1 LYGEI
6 HFACQIAQNK
16 FCGTNTA
23 RNKFHGTGVTSM
35 KYLLGIDQGTT
46 QTTAVVV
53 NEMGEMIRKNSSQLP
68 AQFPQAGW
76 VEQEPNDIVRTV
88 KEACAPLL
96 DKYEIAAVGFDNQ
109 GETFVVWDA
118 STGEAV
124 TPAIVWQDTRGQS
137 VCEALA
143 PSVDADLLRAK
154 TGLLL
159 DSYFS
164 APKLKWVFEHYPE
177 IRKKAHEGK
186 LKFGTTETW
195 VIWKLSGGKL
205 HVTDPSTA
213 SRTLLFDMNKFDWDA
228 DLLKLFDVPRS
239 MLPEVKP
246 SAGYIGDV
254 DFGNG
259 KPLPLHALLVDQ
271 QAALFGQACFNAGEM
286 KCSFGTGSFLLMNI
300 GDKPKLSNN
309 GLLTTVGW
317 NFNGH
322 TAYAFDGGI
331 FVTGSAVQ
339 WLRDNLKFIPDSA
352 SSHAAAQQSKD
363 FGVVVV
369 PALQGLAAPHWRTD
383 VQGAMFGLN
392 RSTTSDD
399 IVRATL
405 DGIACRVYEVVTAMS
420 QDLGQK
426 PPHLKVYGG
435 PSGNPYL
442 MQVIADLLDLEVR
455 VSAALEA
462 TAIGIA
468 NLAGVSALGNTFEAL
483 AKNWKSETT
492 YQPRMTKEERGKKLA
507 QWSKAIEA
515 VKKFHE

>member
-1 LYGEI
+1 
-6 HFACQIAQNK
+6 
-16 FCGTNTA
+16 
-23 RNKFHGTGVTSM
+23 M

-46 QTTAVVV
+46 QTTAVIV
-53 NEMGEMIRKNSSQLP
+53 NELGEMVEKNSAQLP
-68 AQFPQAGW
+68 ARFPQAGW
-76 VEQEPNDIVRTV
+76 VEQEPEDIVRTV

-96 DKYEIAAVGFDNQ
+96 SKYEIAAVGFDNQ

-118 STGEAV
+118 ETGDAV

-137 VCEALA
+137 VCDALA
-143 PSVDADLLRAK
+143 SSVDLNWLRK
-154 TGLLL
+154 TTGLLL

-164 APKLKWVFEHYPE
+164 APKLKWVFENDPE
-177 IRKKAHEGK
+177 LRKKAHEGK

-213 SRTLLFDMNKFDWDA
+213 SRTLLFDMNKFQWDEK
-228 DLLKLFDVPRS
+228 LLQLFDVPKS

-246 SAGYIGDV
+246 SAGHIGDV
-254 DFGNG
+254 DFGDG

-271 QAALFGQACFNAGEM
+271 QAALFGQACFKAGEM

-352 SSHAAAQQSKD
+352 ASHDAANNSKD
-363 FGVVVV
+363 MGVVVI

-405 DGIACRVYEVVTAMS
+405 DGIACRVYEVVSAMS
-420 QDLGQK
+420 QDSGT
-426 PPHLKVYGG
+426 PPPYLKVDGG
-435 PSGNPYL
+435 PAGNPYL
-442 MQVIADLLDLEVR
+442 MQMISDLLNLEVR
-455 VSAALEA
+455 VSASVEA

-468 NLAGVSALGNTFEAL
+468 NLAGVSALGASFEQL
-483 AKNWKSETT
+483 ANNWKAEKVYTPS
-492 YQPRMTKEERGKKLA
+492 MKEEERRKKLA
-507 QWSKAIEA
+507 QWNKALEA
-515 VKKFHE
+515 VKKFHDDRP

>member
-1 LYGEI
+1 M
-6 HFACQIAQNK
+6 N
-16 FCGTNTA
+16 
-23 RNKFHGTGVTSM
+23 
-35 KYLLGIDQGTT
+35 YLLGIDQGTT
-46 QTTAVVV
+46 QTTAVIV
-53 NEMGEMIRKNSSQLP
+53 NELGEMLEKNSAQLP
-68 AQFPQAGW
+68 ARFPQAGW
-76 VEQEPNDIVRTV
+76 VEQEPADILQTV

-96 DKYEIAAVGFDNQ
+96 DKYEISAVGFDNQ
-109 GETFVVWDA
+109 GETFVVWDKE
-118 STGEAV
+118 TGQPV

-137 VCEALA
+137 VCDSLA
-143 PSVDADLLRAK
+143 SHVDPNLLRCK

-164 APKLKWVFEHYPE
+164 APKLKWVFENHPE
-177 IRKKAHEGK
+177 LRQQAHEGK
-186 LKFGTTETW
+186 LLFGTTETW
-195 VIWKLSGGKL
+195 VIWSLTKGRL
-205 HVTDPSTA
+205 HITDPSTA
-213 SRTLLFDMNKFDWDA
+213 SRTLLFDMNTFDWD
-228 DLLKLFDVPRS
+228 DELLASFDVPRS

-271 QAALFGQACFNAGEM
+271 QAALFGQACFKAGEM

-300 GDKPKLSNN
+300 GEKPRLSDN

-317 NFNGH
+317 NFNGQ

-339 WLRDNLKFIPDSA
+339 WLRDNLKLIPDSA
-352 SSHAAAQQSKD
+352 SSNEAANRSTD
-363 FGVVVV
+363 SGVVVV

-383 VQGAMFGLN
+383 VRGAMFGLN
-392 RSTTSDD
+392 RSTSSDD

-405 DGIACRVYEVVTAMS
+405 DGIACRVYEVVAAMS
-420 QDLGQK
+420 QDLGQQ
-426 PPHLKVYGG
+426 PPHLKVDGG

-442 MQVIADLLDLEVR
+442 MQMIADLLNLEVR

-468 NLAGVSALGNTFEAL
+468 NLAGVSALGTSFDTLSA
-483 AKNWKSETT
+483 NWKSETIYT
-492 YQPRMTKEERGKKLA
+492 PNMKKEEREKKLTR
-507 QWSKAIEA
+507 WNKAVEA
-515 VKKFHE
+515 VKGFHG

>member
-1 LYGEI
+1 
-6 HFACQIAQNK
+6 
-16 FCGTNTA
+16 
-23 RNKFHGTGVTSM
+23 M

-46 QTTAVVV
+46 QTTAVIV
-53 NEMGEMIRKNSSQLP
+53 NELGEMLEKNSAQLP
-68 AQFPQAGW
+68 ARFPQAGW
-76 VEQEPNDIVRTV
+76 VEQDPADIVRTV

-96 DKYEIAAVGFDNQ
+96 EKYDISAVGFDNQ
-109 GETFVVWDA
+109 GETFVVWDKD
-118 STGEAV
+118 TGEPV
-124 TPAIVWQDTRGQS
+124 TPAIVWQDTRGES
-137 VCEALA
+137 VCKALA
-143 PSVDADLLRAK
+143 SHVDPELLRHK

-164 APKLKWVFEHYPE
+164 APKLKWVFENYPE
-177 IRKKAHEGK
+177 IRKQAHEGK

-195 VIWKLSGGKL
+195 VIWSLTQGRL
-205 HVTDPSTA
+205 HITDPSTA
-213 SRTLLFDMNKFDWDA
+213 SRTLLFDMNKFEWDE
-228 DLLKLFDVPRS
+228 DLLKLFDVPGS

-271 QAALFGQACFNAGEM
+271 QAALFGQACFNTGEM
-286 KCSFGTGSFLLMNI
+286 KCSLGTGSFLLMNI
-300 GDKPKLSNN
+300 GDKPKLSSN

-317 NFNGH
+317 NFNGQ

-339 WLRDNLKFIPDSA
+339 WLRDNLKVIPDSA
-352 SSHAAAQQSKD
+352 SSHEAAKRSTD
-363 FGVVVV
+363 SGVVVV

-383 VQGAMFGLN
+383 VRGAMFGLN
-392 RSTTSDD
+392 RSTSSDD

-420 QDLGQK
+420 QDLGQR
-426 PPHLKVYGG
+426 PPHLKVDGG

-442 MQVIADLLDLEVR
+442 MQMIADLLNLEVQ

-468 NLAGVSALGNTFEAL
+468 NLAGVSALGTSFDELSA
-483 AKNWKSETT
+483 NWKSETS
-492 YQPRMTKEERGKKLA
+492 YLPRMNEEERGKKLS
-507 QWSKAIEA
+507 QWNKAVAA
-515 VKKFHE
+515 VKGFHQ

>member
-1 LYGEI
+1 MREE
-6 HFACQIAQNK
+6 K
-16 FCGTNTA
+16 
-23 RNKFHGTGVTSM
+23 M

-53 NEMGEMIRKNSSQLP
+53 NEVGEMVEKNSAQLP
-68 AQFPQAGW
+68 ASFPQAGW
-76 VEQEPNDIVRTV
+76 VEQDPWDIVRTV
-88 KEACAPLL
+88 KEACAPLV
-96 DKYEIAAVGFDNQ
+96 DKYDIAAVGFDNQ
-109 GETFVVWDA
+109 GETFILWDKD
-118 STGEAV
+118 TGEPV
-124 TPAIVWQDTRGQS
+124 TPAIVWQDTRGES
-137 VCEALA
+137 VCKALA
-143 PSVDADLLRAK
+143 SRVESNGLRQK

-164 APKLKWVFEHYPE
+164 APKLKWVFEHDTA
-177 IRKKAHEGK
+177 IRARAHAGK

-195 VIWKLSGGKL
+195 VIWSLTNGQY

-213 SRTLLFDMNKFDWDA
+213 SRTLLFDMNCFEWDE
-228 DLLKLFDVPRS
+228 DLLALFDVPRG

-246 SAGYIGDV
+246 SAGLIGDV

-259 KPLPLHALLVDQ
+259 RPVPLHALLVDQ

-300 GDKPKLSNN
+300 GDKPRLSDN

-317 NFNGH
+317 NFAGH

-339 WLRDNLKFIPDSA
+339 WLRDNLKVIPDSA
-352 SSHAAAQQSKD
+352 SSNEAANRSND
-363 FGVVVV
+363 LGVVVV

-383 VQGAMFGLN
+383 VRGAMFGLN
-392 RSTTSDD
+392 RSTSSDD

-405 DGIACRVYEVVTAMS
+405 DGIACRVYEVVSAMS
-420 QDLGQK
+420 GDAGQV
-426 PPHLKVYGG
+426 PPHLKVDGG

-442 MQVIADLLDLEVR
+442 MQMIADLLNLEVR

-468 NLAGVSALGNTFEAL
+468 NLAGVSAFGTTLEDL
-483 AKNWKSETT
+483 SKNWKAETV
-492 YQPRMTKEERGKKLA
+492 YMPRMNGEARAKKLM
-507 QWSKAIEA
+507 QWNKALEA
-515 VKKFHE
+515 VKAYHS

>member
-1 LYGEI
+1 
-6 HFACQIAQNK
+6 
-16 FCGTNTA
+16 
-23 RNKFHGTGVTSM
+23 M

-53 NEMGEMIRKNSSQLP
+53 NELGEMVEENSAQLP
-68 AQFPQAGW
+68 ARFPRAGW
-76 VEQEPNDIVRTV
+76 VEQDPHDIVRTV

-96 DKYEIAAVGFDNQ
+96 DKYSISAVGFDNQ
-109 GETFVVWDA
+109 GETFILWDKD
-118 STGEAV
+118 TGEPV
-124 TPAIVWQDTRGQS
+124 TPAIVWQDTRGES
-137 VCEALA
+137 VCKALA
-143 PSVDADLLRAK
+143 PHIDPDRLRQK

-164 APKLKWVFEHYPE
+164 APKLKWVFENHPD
-177 IRKKAHEGK
+177 IREQAHAGK

-195 VIWKLSGGKL
+195 VLWTLTNGKY

-213 SRTLLFDMNKFDWDA
+213 SRTLLFDMNCFEWD
-228 DLLKLFDVPRS
+228 DELLTLFDVPRD

-246 SAGYIGDV
+246 SAGLIGDV

-300 GDKPKLSNN
+300 GDTPRLSKN

-317 NFNGH
+317 NFDGH

-352 SSHAAAQQSKD
+352 SSNDAANRSTD
-363 FGVVVV
+363 SGVIVV

-383 VQGAMFGLN
+383 VRGAVFGLN

-420 QDLGQK
+420 QDAGQA
-426 PPHLKVYGG
+426 PPHLKVDGG
-435 PSGNPYL
+435 PSGNAYL
-442 MQVIADLLDLEVR
+442 MQMVADLLNLEVR
-455 VSAALEA
+455 VSAAQEA

-468 NLAGVSALGNTFEAL
+468 NLAGVSALGTSFEEL
-483 AKNWKSETT
+483 SQNWKSEAV
-492 YQPRMTKEERGKKLA
+492 YMPQMKEEERVNKLF
-507 QWSKAIEA
+507 QWNKALEA
-515 VKKFHE
+515 VKAFHRM

>member
-1 LYGEI
+1 
-6 HFACQIAQNK
+6 
-16 FCGTNTA
+16 
-23 RNKFHGTGVTSM
+23 M
-35 KYLLGIDQGTT
+35 KYLLGIHQGTT
-46 QTTAVVV
+46 QTTAVIV
-53 NEMGEMIRKNSSQLP
+53 NERGEMLEKNSAQLP
-68 AQFPQAGW
+68 ARFPQAGW
-76 VEQEPNDIVRTV
+76 VEQDPHDIVRTV

-96 DKYEIAAVGFDNQ
+96 DKYDIAAVGFDNQ
-109 GETFVVWDA
+109 GETFVVWDKD
-118 STGEAV
+118 TGEPV

-137 VCEALA
+137 VCDALA
-143 PSVDADLLRAK
+143 SRVDLNLLRQK

-164 APKLKWVFEHYPE
+164 APKLKWVFENYPD
-177 IRKKAHEGK
+177 IRKQAHEGK
-186 LKFGTTETW
+186 LLFGTTETW
-195 VIWKLSGGKL
+195 VIWSLTNGEL

-213 SRTLLFDMNKFDWDA
+213 SRTLLFDMNRFEWD
-228 DLLKLFDVPRS
+228 DELLALFDVPKI

-246 SAGYIGDV
+246 SAGFIGDV

-300 GDKPKLSNN
+300 GGKPRLSNN

-317 NFNGH
+317 NFDGH

-339 WLRDNLKFIPDSA
+339 WLRDNLKVIPDSA
-352 SSHAAAQQSKD
+352 SSDDAAKRSTD
-363 FGVVVV
+363 LGVVVV

-383 VQGAMFGLN
+383 VRGAMFGLN

-420 QDLGQK
+420 QDAGQA
-426 PPHLKVYGG
+426 PPHLKVDGG

-442 MQVIADLLDLEVR
+442 MQMIADLLNLEVR

-468 NLAGVSALGNTFEAL
+468 NLAGVSALGTSLEEL
-483 AKNWKSETT
+483 SKSWKAEKIYT
-492 YQPRMTKEERGKKLA
+492 PKMKKEEREEKLA
-507 QWSKAIEA
+507 QWSKAVEA
-515 VKKFHE
+515 VKGFHS

>member
-1 LYGEI
+1 
-6 HFACQIAQNK
+6 
-16 FCGTNTA
+16 
-23 RNKFHGTGVTSM
+23 M

-46 QTTAVVV
+46 QTTAVIV
-53 NEMGEMIRKNSSQLP
+53 NELGEMVEKNSAQLP
-68 AQFPQAGW
+68 ARFPQAGW
-76 VEQEPNDIVRTV
+76 VEQEPRDIVRTV

-96 DKYEIAAVGFDNQ
+96 DKYDIDAVGFDNQ
-109 GETFVVWDA
+109 GETFILWDQD
-118 STGEAV
+118 TGEPV
-124 TPAIVWQDTRGQS
+124 TPAIVWQDTRAES
-137 VCEALA
+137 VCKALA
-143 PSVDADLLRAK
+143 PRVDSDWLRQK

-164 APKLKWVFEHYPE
+164 APKLKWVFENHPTLRE
-177 IRKKAHEGK
+177 KAHDGK

-195 VIWKLSGGKL
+195 VLWSLTNGKL

-213 SRTLLFDMNKFDWDA
+213 SRTLLFDMNSFEWD
-228 DLLKLFDVPRS
+228 DELLSLFDVPRRI
-239 MLPEVKP
+239 LPEVKP
-246 SAGYIGDV
+246 SAGLIGQV

-271 QAALFGQACFNAGEM
+271 QAALFGQACFNPGEM

-300 GDKPKLSNN
+300 GDKPRLSDH

-317 NFNGH
+317 NFDGQ

-339 WLRDNLKFIPDSA
+339 WLRDNLKVIPD
-352 SSHAAAQQSKD
+352 AAASND
-363 FGVVVV
+363 AANRSTDPGVVVI

-383 VQGAMFGLN
+383 VRGAMFGLN
-392 RSTTSDD
+392 RSSTSDD

-405 DGIACRVYEVVTAMS
+405 DGIACRVYEVVTAMA
-420 QDLGQK
+420 QDAGQA
-426 PPHLKVYGG
+426 PPNLKVDGG

-442 MQVIADLLDLEVR
+442 MQRIADLLNLEVR

-468 NLAGVSALGNTFEAL
+468 NLAGVSALGRTL
-483 AKNWKSETT
+483 DDLSRDWKAETV
-492 YQPRMTKEERGKKLA
+492 YMPRMPEEERGKKLTL
-507 QWSKAIEA
+507 WNKALEA
-515 VKKFHE
+515 VKTFHAG

>member
-1 LYGEI
+1 MGE
-6 HFACQIAQNK
+6 
-16 FCGTNTA
+16 
-23 RNKFHGTGVTSM
+23 SM

-46 QTTAVVV
+46 QTTAVIV
-53 NEMGEMIRKNSSQLP
+53 NELGEMVEKNSAQLP
-68 AQFPQAGW
+68 ARFPQAGW
-76 VEQEPNDIVRTV
+76 VEQEPEDIVRTV

-96 DKYEIAAVGFDNQ
+96 SKYEIAAVGFDNQ

-118 STGEAV
+118 ETGDAI

-143 PSVDADLLRAK
+143 SSVDLNWLRK
-154 TGLLL
+154 TTGLLL

-164 APKLKWVFEHYPE
+164 APKLKWVFENNPE
-177 IRKKAHEGK
+177 IRKRAHEGK

-213 SRTLLFDMNKFDWDA
+213 SRTLLFDMNTFQWDEK
-228 DLLKLFDVPRS
+228 LLQLFDVPKS

-246 SAGYIGDV
+246 SAGHIGDV
-254 DFGNG
+254 DFGEG

-271 QAALFGQACFNAGEM
+271 QAALFGQACFKAGEM

-352 SSHAAAQQSKD
+352 ASHDAANNSKD
-363 FGVVVV
+363 MGVVVI

-405 DGIACRVYEVVTAMS
+405 DGIACRVYEVVSAMS
-420 QDLGQK
+420 QDSGT
-426 PPHLKVYGG
+426 PPPYLKVDGG
-435 PSGNPYL
+435 PAGNPYL
-442 MQVIADLLDLEVR
+442 MQMISDLLNLEVR
-455 VSAALEA
+455 VSASVEA

-468 NLAGVSALGNTFEAL
+468 NLAGVSALGASFEQL
-483 AKNWKSETT
+483 ANNWKAEKVYTPS
-492 YQPRMTKEERGKKLA
+492 MKEEERRKKLA
-507 QWSKAIEA
+507 QWNKALEA
-515 VKKFHE
+515 VKKFHDDRP

>member
-1 LYGEI
+1 
-6 HFACQIAQNK
+6 
-16 FCGTNTA
+16 
-23 RNKFHGTGVTSM
+23 M

-46 QTTAVVV
+46 QTTAVIV
-53 NEMGEMIRKNSSQLP
+53 NELGEMVEKNSAQLP
-68 AQFPQAGW
+68 ARFPQAGW
-76 VEQEPNDIVRTV
+76 VEQDPADILRTV
-88 KEACAPLL
+88 KEACMPLL
-96 DKYEIAAVGFDNQ
+96 DKYEISAVGFDNQ
-109 GETFVVWDA
+109 GETFVVWDKD
-118 STGEAV
+118 TGEAV
-124 TPAIVWQDTRGQS
+124 TPAIVWQDTRGES
-137 VCEALA
+137 VCKALA
-143 PSVDADLLRAK
+143 ASASSPLSASPELLRQK

-164 APKLKWVFEHYPE
+164 APKLKWVFENYPD

-195 VIWKLSGGKL
+195 VIWSLTKGRL
-205 HVTDPSTA
+205 HITDPSTA
-213 SRTLLFDMNKFDWDA
+213 SRTLLFDMNKFEWD
-228 DLLKLFDVPRS
+228 DELLKLFDVPRS
-239 MLPEVKP
+239 MLPEMKP

-271 QAALFGQACFNAGEM
+271 QAALFGQACFKAGEM

-317 NFNGH
+317 NFDGH

-339 WLRDNLKFIPDSA
+339 WLRDNLKLIPDSA
-352 SSHAAAQQSKD
+352 SSNEAANRSTD
-363 FGVVVV
+363 SGVVVV

-383 VQGAMFGLN
+383 VRGAMFGLN
-392 RSTTSDD
+392 RSTSSDD

-405 DGIACRVYEVVTAMS
+405 DGIACRVYEVAMAMS
-420 QDLGQK
+420 QDLGQA
-426 PPHLKVYGG
+426 PPHLKVDGG

-442 MQVIADLLDLEVR
+442 MQMIADLLNLEVR

-468 NLAGVSALGNTFEAL
+468 NLAGVSALGISFDEL
-483 AKNWKSETT
+483 SKNWKSETV
-492 YQPRMTKEERGKKLA
+492 YIPKMQEEERGKKLA
-507 QWSKAIEA
+507 QWNKAVEA
-515 VKKFHE
+515 VKGFHG

>member
-1 LYGEI
+1 
-6 HFACQIAQNK
+6 
-16 FCGTNTA
+16 
-23 RNKFHGTGVTSM
+23 M

-46 QTTAVVV
+46 QTTAVIV
-53 NEMGEMIRKNSSQLP
+53 NELGELVEKNSAQLP
-68 AQFPQAGW
+68 ARFPQAGW
-76 VEQEPNDIVRTV
+76 VEQDPHDIVRTV
-88 KEACAPLL
+88 KEACTPLL
-96 DKYEIAAVGFDNQ
+96 GKYDIVAVGFDNQ
-109 GETFVVWDA
+109 GETFVVWDKD
-118 STGEAV
+118 TGEPV

-137 VCEALA
+137 VCDALA
-143 PSVDADLLRAK
+143 SSVDLNRLRQK

-164 APKLKWVFEHYPE
+164 APKLKWVFENYPD
-177 IRKKAHEGK
+177 IRKQAHDGK

-195 VIWKLSGGKL
+195 VIWSLTNGKL

-213 SRTLLFDMNKFDWDA
+213 SRTLLFDMNRFEWDEE
-228 DLLKLFDVPRS
+228 LLSLFDVPRP

-246 SAGYIGDV
+246 SAGFIGDI

-259 KPLPLHALLVDQ
+259 KPLPLHAMLVDQ

-300 GDKPKLSNN
+300 GDKPRLSNN

-317 NFNGH
+317 NFDGH

-339 WLRDNLKFIPDSA
+339 WLRDNLKVIPDAA
-352 SSHAAAQQSKD
+352 SSNDAANRSTD
-363 FGVVVV
+363 SGVVVV

-383 VQGAMFGLN
+383 VRGAMFGLN

-405 DGIACRVYEVVTAMS
+405 DGIACRVYEVVTAMA
-420 QDLGQK
+420 QDAGK
-426 PPHLKVYGG
+426 TPPDLKVDGG

-442 MQVIADLLDLEVR
+442 MQLIADLLDLEVR

-462 TAIGIA
+462 TAIGVA
-468 NLAGVSALGNTFEAL
+468 NLAGVSALGTSFDQLSEY
-483 AKNWKSETT
+483 WKSETIYT
-492 YQPRMTKEERGKKLA
+492 PNMKAEDREMKLA
-507 QWSKAIEA
+507 QWNKALEA
-515 VKKFHE
+515 VKTYHS

>member
-1 LYGEI
+1 
-6 HFACQIAQNK
+6 
-16 FCGTNTA
+16 
-23 RNKFHGTGVTSM
+23 M

-46 QTTAVVV
+46 QTTAVIV
-53 NEMGEMIRKNSSQLP
+53 NEHGEMIEKNSSQLP
-68 AQFPQAGW
+68 ARFPQAGW

-96 DKYEIAAVGFDNQ
+96 DKYEFSAVGFDNQ
-109 GETFVVWDA
+109 GETFIVWDKD
-118 STGEAV
+118 SGEAV

-137 VCEALA
+137 FCDSLA
-143 PSVDADLLRAK
+143 SSLDLDLLRRK

-164 APKLKWVFEHYPE
+164 APKLKWVFENNPE
-177 IRKKAHEGK
+177 IRKQAYDGK
-186 LKFGTTETW
+186 LLFGTTETW
-195 VIWKLSGGKL
+195 VIWKLTNGKL

-213 SRTLLFDMNKFDWDA
+213 SRTLLFDMNRFEWDD
-228 DLLKLFDVPRS
+228 DLLKLFDVPKS

-259 KPLPLHALLVDQ
+259 NPLPLHALLVDQ
-271 QAALFGQACFNAGEM
+271 QAALFGQACFKAGEM

-300 GDKPKLSNN
+300 GDKPRLSNN

-317 NFNGH
+317 KFGEQ
-322 TAYAFDGGI
+322 TTYAFDGGI

-339 WLRDNLKFIPDSA
+339 WLRDNLKAIPDSP
-352 SSHAAAQQSKD
+352 SSFEAAKRPTD
-363 FGVVVV
+363 LGVVVV

-383 VQGAMFGLN
+383 VRGAMFGLN

-405 DGIACRVYEVVTAMS
+405 DGIACRVYEVVMAMS
-420 QDLGQK
+420 EDLGQI
-426 PPHLKVYGG
+426 PPHLKVDGG

-442 MQVIADLLDLEVR
+442 MQMIADLLNLEVC

-468 NLAGVSALGNTFEAL
+468 NLAGVSALGTSFDEL
-483 AKNWKSETT
+483 AKNWKAETVYLPT
-492 YQPRMTKEERGKKLA
+492 MEEEERRKKLE
-507 QWSKAIEA
+507 QWGRAVEA
-515 VKKFHE
+515 VKGFHS

>member
-1 LYGEI
+1 
-6 HFACQIAQNK
+6 
-16 FCGTNTA
+16 
-23 RNKFHGTGVTSM
+23 M

-46 QTTAVVV
+46 QTTAVIV
-53 NEMGEMIRKNSSQLP
+53 NELGEMVEKNSAQLP
-68 AQFPQAGW
+68 ARFPQAGW
-76 VEQEPNDIVRTV
+76 VEQEPEDIVRTV

-96 DKYEIAAVGFDNQ
+96 SKYEIAAVGFDNQ

-118 STGEAV
+118 ETGDAV

-137 VCEALA
+137 VCDALA
-143 PSVDADLLRAK
+143 SSVDLNWLRK
-154 TGLLL
+154 TTGLLL

-164 APKLKWVFEHYPE
+164 APKLKWVFENDPE
-177 IRKKAHEGK
+177 LRKKAHEGK

-213 SRTLLFDMNKFDWDA
+213 SRTLLFDMNKFQWDEK
-228 DLLKLFDVPRS
+228 LLQLFDVPKS

-246 SAGYIGDV
+246 SAGHIGDV
-254 DFGNG
+254 DFGDG

-271 QAALFGQACFNAGEM
+271 QAALFGQACFKAGEM

-352 SSHAAAQQSKD
+352 ASHDAANNSKD
-363 FGVVVV
+363 MGVVVI

-405 DGIACRVYEVVTAMS
+405 DGIACRVYEVVSAMS
-420 QDLGQK
+420 QDSGT
-426 PPHLKVYGG
+426 PPPYLKVDGG
-435 PSGNPYL
+435 PAGNPYL
-442 MQVIADLLDLEVR
+442 MQMISDLFNLEVR
-455 VSAALEA
+455 VSASVEA

-468 NLAGVSALGNTFEAL
+468 NLAGVSALGASFEQL
-483 AKNWKSETT
+483 ANNWKAEKVYTPS
-492 YQPRMTKEERGKKLA
+492 MKEEERRKKLA
-507 QWSKAIEA
+507 QWNKALEA
-515 VKKFHE
+515 VKKFHDDRP

>member
-1 LYGEI
+1 M
-6 HFACQIAQNK
+6 N
-16 FCGTNTA
+16 
-23 RNKFHGTGVTSM
+23 
-35 KYLLGIDQGTT
+35 YLLGIDQGTT
-46 QTTAVVV
+46 QTTAVIV
-53 NEMGEMIRKNSSQLP
+53 NEHGEMLEKNSAQLP
-68 AQFPQAGW
+68 ARFPQAGW
-76 VEQEPNDIVRTV
+76 VEQEPQDIVRTV

-96 DKYEIAAVGFDNQ
+96 DKYDIAAVGFDNQ
-109 GETFVVWDA
+109 GETFIVWDKDN
-118 STGEAV
+118 GEPV

-137 VCEALA
+137 VCDSLA
-143 PSVDADLLRAK
+143 SSLDLSLLRQK

-164 APKLKWVFEHYPE
+164 APKLKWVFENYPE
-177 IRKKAHEGK
+177 IRKQAHDGK
-186 LKFGTTETW
+186 LLFGTTETW
-195 VIWKLSGGKL
+195 VIWKLTNGKL

-213 SRTLLFDMNKFDWDA
+213 SRTLLFDMNSFEWDD
-228 DLLKLFDVPRS
+228 DLLKLFAVPSS
-239 MLPEVKP
+239 MLPEIKP
-246 SAGYIGDV
+246 SASYIGDV

-259 KPLPLHALLVDQ
+259 KPLPLHAMLVDQ

-300 GDKPKLSNN
+300 GDKPRLSNN

-317 NFNGH
+317 NFDGH

-339 WLRDNLKFIPDSA
+339 WLRDNLKVIPDVVSSNDAAKRSA
-352 SSHAAAQQSKD
+352 D
-363 FGVVVV
+363 LDVVVV

-383 VQGAMFGLN
+383 VRGAMFGLN

-405 DGIACRVYEVVTAMS
+405 DGIACRVYEVVVAMS
-420 QDLGQK
+420 QDLGQR
-426 PPHLKVYGG
+426 PPHLKVDGG

-442 MQVIADLLDLEVR
+442 MQMIADLLNLEVR

-468 NLAGVSALGNTFEAL
+468 NLAGVSALGTSFEEL
-483 AKNWKSETT
+483 SKNWKAETSYLPKMST
-492 YQPRMTKEERGKKLA
+492 EEREKKLA
-507 QWSKAIEA
+507 QWNKAVEA
-515 VKKFHE
+515 VKGFHS

>member
-1 LYGEI
+1 
-6 HFACQIAQNK
+6 
-16 FCGTNTA
+16 
-23 RNKFHGTGVTSM
+23 M

-46 QTTAVVV
+46 QTTAVIV
-53 NEMGEMIRKNSSQLP
+53 NEFGEMMEKNSAQLP
-68 AQFPQAGW
+68 ARFPQAGW
-76 VEQEPNDIVRTV
+76 VEQEPADIVRTV

-96 DKYEIAAVGFDNQ
+96 DKYDISAVGFDNQ
-109 GETFVVWDA
+109 GETFLVWDK
-118 STGEAV
+118 STGQPV
-124 TPAIVWQDTRGQS
+124 TPAIVWQDTRGES
-137 VCEALA
+137 VCKSIA
-143 PSVDADLLRAK
+143 SHVDPNLLRLK

-164 APKLKWVFEHYPE
+164 APKLKWVFENYPE
-177 IRKKAHEGK
+177 LRKQAHEGK
-186 LKFGTTETW
+186 LLFGTTETW
-195 VIWKLSGGKL
+195 VIWILTQGRL

-213 SRTLLFDMNKFDWDA
+213 SRTLLFDMNKFEWD
-228 DLLKLFDVPRS
+228 DELLKLFDVPRS

-271 QAALFGQACFNAGEM
+271 QAALFGQACFKAGEM

-317 NFNGH
+317 NFNGQ

-339 WLRDNLKFIPDSA
+339 WLRDNFKLILDSA
-352 SSHAAAQQSKD
+352 SSNEAANKSTD
-363 FGVVVV
+363 SGVVVV

-383 VQGAMFGLN
+383 VRGAMFGLN
-392 RSTTSDD
+392 RSTSADD

-420 QDLGQK
+420 QDLGQT
-426 PPHLKVYGG
+426 PPHLKVDGG

-442 MQVIADLLDLEVR
+442 MQMIADLLNLEVR

-468 NLAGVSALGNTFEAL
+468 NLAGVSALGTSFEEL
-483 AKNWKSETT
+483 SKNWKSEKV
-492 YQPRMTKEERGKKLA
+492 YMPKMKKEERGKKLE
-507 QWSKAIEA
+507 QWNRAVDA
-515 VKKFHE
+515 VKGFHG

>member
-1 LYGEI
+1 
-6 HFACQIAQNK
+6 
-16 FCGTNTA
+16 
-23 RNKFHGTGVTSM
+23 M

-46 QTTAVVV
+46 QTTAVIV
-53 NEMGEMIRKNSSQLP
+53 NEHGEMIEKNSAQLP

-76 VEQEPNDIVRTV
+76 VEQNPKDIIQTV
-88 KEACAPLL
+88 KDACKPLL
-96 DKYEIAAVGFDNQ
+96 DKYEISAVGFDNQ
-109 GETFVVWDA
+109 GETFIVWDKD
-118 STGEAV
+118 TGEPV
-124 TPAIVWQDTRGQS
+124 TPAIVWQDTRGES
-137 VCEALA
+137 VCKALA
-143 PSVDADLLRAK
+143 SHVDPNLLRQK

-164 APKLKWVFEHYPE
+164 APKLKWVFENNPE
-177 IRKKAHEGK
+177 IRKKAHAGK

-195 VIWKLSGGKL
+195 VIWSLTKGQL
-205 HVTDPSTA
+205 HITDPSTA
-213 SRTLLFDMNKFDWDA
+213 SRTLLFDMNAFEWDE

-259 KPLPLHALLVDQ
+259 KPLQLHAMLVDQ
-271 QAALFGQACFNAGEM
+271 QAALFGQACFKAGEM

-331 FVTGSAVQ
+331 FVTGSAIQ

-352 SSHAAAQQSKD
+352 SSNESANKSKD
-363 FGVVVV
+363 SGVVVV

-383 VQGAMFGLN
+383 VRGAMFGLN
-392 RSTTSDD
+392 RSTSSDD
-399 IVRATL
+399 IVGATL

-420 QDLGQK
+420 QDAGK
-426 PPHLKVYGG
+426 APPHLKVDGG

-442 MQVIADLLDLEVR
+442 MQMIADLLNLEVQ

-468 NLAGVSALGNTFEAL
+468 NLAGVSALGTSFDDL
-483 AKNWKSETT
+483 AKNWKAETI
-492 YQPRMTKEERGKKLA
+492 YKPKMKVEERSKKLE
-507 QWSKAIEA
+507 QWDKAVEA
-515 VKKFHE
+515 VKAYHGK

>member
-1 LYGEI
+1 M
-6 HFACQIAQNK
+6 
-16 FCGTNTA
+16 
-23 RNKFHGTGVTSM
+23 R
-35 KYLLGIDQGTT
+35 YLLGIDQGTT

-53 NEMGEMIRKNSSQLP
+53 NQLGEMVEKNSAPLP
-68 AQFPQAGW
+68 ARFPQAGW
-76 VEQEPNDIVRTV
+76 VEQDPLDIVRTV

-96 DKYEIAAVGFDNQ
+96 GKFDIAAVGFDNQ
-109 GETFVVWDA
+109 GETFIVWDGD
-118 STGEAV
+118 TGEPV
-124 TPAIVWQDTRGQS
+124 TPAIVWQDTRGES
-137 VCEALA
+137 VCRALA
-143 PSVDADLLRAK
+143 PRVDLDGLRQK

-164 APKLKWVFEHYPE
+164 APKLKWVFENHPG
-177 IRKKAHEGK
+177 IRERAHAGK

-195 VIWKLSGGKL
+195 VLWSLTNGKL

-213 SRTLLFDMNKFDWDA
+213 SRTLLFDMHCFDWD
-228 DLLKLFDVPRS
+228 DELLTLFDVPRS
-239 MLPEVKP
+239 MLPEVKA
-246 SAGYIGDV
+246 SAGRIGDV

-259 KPLPLHALLVDQ
+259 RPLPLHALLVDQ
-271 QAALFGQACFNAGEM
+271 QAALFGQACFHAGEM

-300 GDKPKLSNN
+300 GDKPRLSTH

-317 NFNGH
+317 SFDGQ

-339 WLRDNLKFIPDSA
+339 WLRDHLKFIPDSA
-352 SSHAAAQQSKD
+352 ASHEAALRSTD
-363 FGVVVV
+363 EGVIVV

-383 VQGAMFGLN
+383 VRGAMFGLN

-420 QDLGQK
+420 QDAGQS
-426 PPHLKVYGG
+426 PPHLKVDGG

-442 MQVIADLLDLEVR
+442 MQRIADLLNLEVR

-468 NLAGVSALGNTFEAL
+468 NLAGVSALGTSLDVL
-483 AKNWKSETT
+483 AENWKAEKI
-492 YQPRMTKEERGKKLA
+492 YAPQMEEDERRKKLA
-507 QWSKAIEA
+507 QWNKALDA
-515 VKKFHE
+515 VKVYHG

>member
-1 LYGEI
+1 
-6 HFACQIAQNK
+6 
-16 FCGTNTA
+16 
-23 RNKFHGTGVTSM
+23 M

-46 QTTAVVV
+46 QTTAVIV
-53 NEMGEMIRKNSSQLP
+53 NERGEMIEKNSSQLP
-68 AQFPQAGW
+68 ARFPQAGW
-76 VEQEPNDIVRTV
+76 VAQEPSDIVRTV

-96 DKYEIAAVGFDNQ
+96 DKYDISAVGFDNQ
-109 GETFVVWDA
+109 GETFVVWDKD
-118 STGEAV
+118 SGEAV

-137 VCEALA
+137 VCDSLA
-143 PSVDADLLRAK
+143 SSLDLSLLRRK

-164 APKLKWVFEHYPE
+164 APKLKWVFEYFPD
-177 IRKKAHEGK
+177 IRKQARDGK
-186 LKFGTTETW
+186 LLFGTTETW
-195 VIWKLSGGKL
+195 VIWKLTNGKL

-213 SRTLLFDMNKFDWDA
+213 SRTLLFDMNRFEWDE
-228 DLLKLFDVPRS
+228 DLLNLFDVPRS

-259 KPLPLHALLVDQ
+259 TPLPLHAMLVDQ

-300 GDKPKLSNN
+300 GGEPRLSNS

-317 NFNGH
+317 KFGEH
-322 TAYAFDGGI
+322 TTYAFDGGI

-339 WLRDNLKFIPDSA
+339 WLRDNLKAIPDTPSSFEAAKRSA
-352 SSHAAAQQSKD
+352 D
-363 FGVVVV
+363 LGVVVV

-383 VQGAMFGLN
+383 VRGAMFGLN

-405 DGIACRVYEVVTAMS
+405 DGIACRVYEVVMAMS
-420 QDLGQK
+420 EDLGQK
-426 PPHLKVYGG
+426 PPHLKVDGG

-442 MQVIADLLDLEVR
+442 MQMIADLLDIEVR

-468 NLAGVSALGNTFEAL
+468 NLAGVSALGTSFDDL
-483 AKNWKSETT
+483 AKNWKAETS
-492 YQPRMTKEERGKKLA
+492 YQPKITKDERGKKLE
-507 QWSKAIEA
+507 QWGRAVEA
-515 VKKFHE
+515 VKGFHS

>member
-1 LYGEI
+1 
-6 HFACQIAQNK
+6 
-16 FCGTNTA
+16 
-23 RNKFHGTGVTSM
+23 M

-46 QTTAVVV
+46 QTTAVIV
-53 NEMGEMIRKNSSQLP
+53 NELGEMVEKNSAQLP
-68 AQFPQAGW
+68 ARFPQAGW
-76 VEQEPNDIVRTV
+76 VEQEPEDIVRTV

-96 DKYEIAAVGFDNQ
+96 SKYEIAAVGFDNQ

-118 STGEAV
+118 ETGDAV

-137 VCEALA
+137 VCDALA
-143 PSVDADLLRAK
+143 SSVDLNWLRK
-154 TGLLL
+154 TTGLLL

-164 APKLKWVFEHYPE
+164 APKLKWVFENNPE
-177 IRKKAHEGK
+177 IRKRAHEGK

-213 SRTLLFDMNKFDWDA
+213 SRTLLFDMNTFQWDEK
-228 DLLKLFDVPRS
+228 LLQLFDVPKS

-246 SAGYIGDV
+246 SAGHIGDV
-254 DFGNG
+254 DFGDG

-271 QAALFGQACFNAGEM
+271 QAALFGQACFKAGEM

-352 SSHAAAQQSKD
+352 ASHDAANNSKD
-363 FGVVVV
+363 MGVVVI

-405 DGIACRVYEVVTAMS
+405 DGIACRVYEVVSAMS
-420 QDLGQK
+420 QDSGT
-426 PPHLKVYGG
+426 PPPYLKVDGG
-435 PSGNPYL
+435 PAGNPYL
-442 MQVIADLLDLEVR
+442 MQMISDLFNLEVR
-455 VSAALEA
+455 VSASVEA

-468 NLAGVSALGNTFEAL
+468 NLAGVSALGASFEQL
-483 AKNWKSETT
+483 ANNWKAEKVYTPS
-492 YQPRMTKEERGKKLA
+492 MKEEERRKKLA
-507 QWSKAIEA
+507 QWNKALEA
-515 VKKFHE
+515 VKKFHDDRP